1 MENIKDYSYSK
12 AKRYSVTFL
21 ILGVIG
27 ILATIFLMVY
37 FNNSGLIEDENSNM
51 IFIIILVLYLV
62 VFLILPVKFFITT
75 KKALEKLPTNID
87 EIWKNGTEYKGMEN
101 FVLCEEGLLAF
112 IDSKPIYIK
121 YMDMQRAYLYKFTQ
135 KVFFIPV
142 TVTYA
147 INIETLEKNYSI
159 PIKKKTDN
167 IKYTEDDFH
176 QLISEFGNR
185 NEHMTLGYI

>member
-12 AKRYSVTFL
+12 AKRYSITFL

-75 KKALEKLPTNID
+75 KKALEKL
-87 EIWKNGTEYKGMEN
+87 
-101 FVLCEEGLLAF
+101 
-112 IDSKPIYIK
+112 
-121 YMDMQRAYLYKFTQ
+121 
-135 KVFFIPV
+135 
-142 TVTYA
+142 
-147 INIETLEKNYSI
+147 
-159 PIKKKTDN
+159 
-167 IKYTEDDFH
+167 
-176 QLISEFGNR
+176 
-185 NEHMTLGYI
+185 